1 MRVGQSPYPQQTTT
15 DYLDPQSHQ
24 NLNRVTQKPDGG
36 YSVEDYNG
44 RGNVGSLHEYDA
56 LRKPLQSTGFDPGEG
71 RGRHAYQGQVP
82 SRRQSHGVQAGAERV
97 DHL

>member
-36 YSVEDYNG
+36 YSVKDYNG
-44 RGNVGSLHEYDA
+44 RRNVGSLHEYDA
-56 LRKPLQSTGFDPGEG
+56 SRKPLQSTVSIP
-71 RGRHAYQGQVP
+71 AK
-82 SRRQSHGVQAGAERV
+82 AGAARLPRSSSIPTAV
-97 DHL
+97 ARCPSWGRTR